1 MLYIDKLTIG
11 NPIKEA
17 EEVVEEEEGQERD
30 EELKTETQTQTRTGR
45 HTEVAVRLYQLM
57 EHIKNPQYISRDFL
71 LQMKRYKVECQL

>member
-30 EELKTETQTQTRTGR
+30 EELKTQTQNSNSNSNSN
-45 HTEVAVRLYQLM
+45 
-57 EHIKNPQYISRDFL
+57 KNRKTYRSGS
-71 LQMKRYKVECQL
+71 

>member
-45 HTEVAVRLYQLM
+45 LTEVAVRIYSTNEAYQ
-57 EHIKNPQYISRDFL
+57 EPTIYFSDFL